1 MIVKRLILK
10 KILNSG
16 FVAEFLLIKSD
27 GQYEAALFLN
37 GKQVKGPPLPM
48 LLTSPKDDLT
58 HWMGNRPTVGLTT
71 SEAEKIIDE
80 VECENG
86 VLRHRE
92 QSGWQ
97 N

>member
-16 FVAEFLLIKSD
+16 FVAEFLLVKCE
-27 GQYEAALFLN
+27 GEYQAVLCLN
-37 GKQVKGPPLPM
+37 GKQVKGPPLPVA
-48 LLTSPKDDLT
+48 LTTPKDDLT

-71 SEAEKIIDE
+71 AEAEKIIEE

-86 VLRHRE
+86 VLKHQQR
-92 QSGWQ
+92 SGWK
-97 N
+97 